1 MHYTIEVLVAVVGKQ
16 RYTQRKADDMS
27 TGTWSTKADS
37 HILEYNML

>member
-1 MHYTIEVLVAVVGKQ
+1 MHYTIEVVVTVVGKQ

-27 TGTWSTKADS
+27 TETWSTKVGS